1 MPDALILGFDTSA
14 AHCAAVLLSG
24 DRVLVDRHED
34 MAKGQ
39 AERLMP
45 LLEEVLAEAAVGWR
59 DLAALGVGIGPGNF
73 TGIRIAVSAAR
84 GLALSLGV
92 PAVGV
97 STLEAQAFGVPGVVV
112 SSLDARR
119 DGLYVQA
126 FWTGAHSSPVLCDIQ
141 TLPPIPAG
149 AEPSCVGHRNDEIA
163 ALCAGHPVTVQM
175 SGAQAIAHIAHS
187 RMHILDL
194 PRPAPLYLRG
204 ADAAPSRD
212 LAPAILP

>member
-1 MPDALILGFDTSA
+1 
-14 AHCAAVLLSG
+14 LLSG
-24 DRVLVDRHED
+24 ERVLAARHED

-45 LLEEVLAEAAVGWR
+45 LLEEILAEAAVGWR

-84 GLALSLGV
+84 GLALSLGI

-97 STLEAQAFGVPGVVV
+97 SALEAQAFGVPGVVV

-119 DGLYVQA
+119 GGLYVHVLG
-126 FWTGAHSSPVLCDIQ
+126 TGEQTVPVLCDLA
-141 TLPPIPAG
+141 TLPPCPAQSG
-149 AEPSCVGHRNDEIA
+149 PNCIGYGNDEIA
-163 ALCAGHPVTVQM
+163 ALCTGRSVSATMPI
-175 SGAQAIAHIAHS
+175 AEAIARIAMRHS
-187 RMHILDL
+187 HDLGL

-212 LAPAILP
+212 VAPAILS